1 MERKLERDVK
11 RQTEGD
17 REGLRDRR
25 TVAGA
30 RVEERVGPG
39 AGFCLCHDSWAEGT
53 CPRASA
59 GLHWAPAF
67 CWEAERQ
74 TLVLTP
80 ECGGSDGGLLLL
92 LSRFSRIRLCATP

>member
-53 CPRASA
+53 
-59 GLHWAPAF
+59 W
-67 CWEAERQ
+67 WETERKG
-74 TLVLTP
+74 TSCETP
-80 ECGGSDGGLLLL
+80 S
-92 LSRFSRIRLCATP
+92 SRSKM